1 VKKPEKR
8 QHPGELPQGYGE
20 LLEIIKSKVC
30 NAQIQAALSV
40 NRELLSLYWEIGREI
55 LEKQN
60 VEGWGAKT
68 TEKLS
73 RDLKSAFPSVKGFS
87 RTNLSY
93 MAQFAREYPDPQ
105 IVQQLVGQIPWGHNI
120 ALLQKLDSLEERVW
134 YAQKTIENGWSRSV
148 LINWID
154 SGLFRRQGKAVSNF
168 AYTLPAPQSDLAH
181 ETLKD
186 PYSFDFLTLR
196 EDFDERELEDGLI
209 DHIQRFLLEM
219 GSGFSYVGR
228 QVHLEVGG
236 QDYYMDVLFYHLK
249 LRCFVVV
256 ELKVTEFK
264 PEYAGKMNFYLS
276 AVDDLMK
283 HKDDNP
289 TIGILLCKTKNKL
302 VAEYALRDI
311 HKPMGVSEY
320 EVQLLESL
328 PEEFKGSLPSIEEI
342 ESELR

>member
-1 VKKPEKR
+1 MKKPKKL
-8 QHPGELPQGYGE
+8 QDQDSLPKGYGE
-20 LLEIIKSKVC
+20 LLETIKSKVR
-30 NAQIQAALSV
+30 NSQVQAALSV
-40 NRELLSLYWEIGREI
+40 NRELVNLYWEVGCSI
-55 LEKQN
+55 LDKQSL
-60 VEGWGAKT
+60 EGWGAKT
-68 TEKLS
+68 TERLAN
-73 RDLKSAFPSVKGFS
+73 DLKSAFPSMKGFS
-87 RTNLSY
+87 RTNLQY
-93 MAQFAREYPDPQ
+93 MAQFAREYPDPK

-134 YAQKTIENGWSRSV
+134 YAQKTIENGWSRAV
-148 LINWID
+148 LINWIG
-154 SGLFRRQGKAVSNF
+154 SGLFKRQGKAVTNF
-168 AYTLPAPQSDLAH
+168 THTLPASQSDLAR

-219 GSGFSYVGR
+219 GAGFSYVGR
-228 QVHLEVGG
+228 QVHIEVGG

-289 TIGILLCKTKNKL
+289 TIGILLCKTKNKM

-328 PEEFKGSLPSIEEI
+328 PDEFKGSLPSIEEI